1 MTKPLPPFTPKPL
14 AECSFY
20 ALQYI
25 LHNDG
30 RYRIEVLPV
39 KRNPDW
45 QLLGFFPPDRLAPV
59 FGNSLASQILSGSGD
74 KSARSQF
81 TVIEPFTCFSITL

>member
-25 LHNDG
+25 LHTDG

-39 KRNPDW
+39 KRNSDW
-45 QLLGFFPPDRLAPV
+45 QLLGFFPPERLAPV
-59 FGNSLASQILSGSGD
+59 FGDSLANQILSGSGD
-74 KSARSQF
+74 KSTRSRF
-81 TVIEPFTCFSITL
+81 TVIEPSTCFSVNL

>member
-1 MTKPLPPFTPKPL
+1 MTKPLPPFASKPL

-25 LHNDG
+25 LGADG

-39 KRNPDW
+39 RRNTDW
-45 QLLGFFPPDRLAPV
+45 QLLGFFPPERLAPV
-59 FGNSLASQILSGSGD
+59 FGDSLANQILSGSGD
-74 KSARSQF
+74 KSTRSQF
-81 TVIEPFTCFSITL
+81 TVIEPSACFEVNL

>member
-1 MTKPLPPFTPKPL
+1 MTKPLLPFTPKPL

-25 LHNDG
+25 LHADG

-45 QLLGFFPPDRLAPV
+45 QLLGFFTPERLAPV
-59 FGNSLASQILSGSGD
+59 FGDSLANQILSGSGERTGC
-74 KSARSQF
+74 ARF
-81 TVIEPFTCFSITL
+81 TVIEPSACFSITL